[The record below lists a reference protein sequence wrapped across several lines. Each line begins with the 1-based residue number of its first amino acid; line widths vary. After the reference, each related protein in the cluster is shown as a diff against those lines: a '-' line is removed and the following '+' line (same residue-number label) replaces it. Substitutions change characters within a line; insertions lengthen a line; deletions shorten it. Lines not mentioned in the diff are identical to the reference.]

1 MKSSLLTGTA
11 LVSCKLQR
19 ELGLRGKLVL
29 ALWQDSISK
38 IFAPRRLVIWAIF
51 SVAISIAGPFG
62 TFDGMAWPLR
72 LAYWAGLIGL
82 SIPVHHAIRTGVERH
97 RTGLNFWVASLG
109 IGLVFAAVFTPMVW
123 MVTKPFADRG
133 MVTLVPFWIMAL
145 VNLLGSG
152 IVRSVRGLWH
162 LDALESG
169 RIAAAAA
176 AATATATAAAVR
188 EEPEPVPPHRQD
200 PPMPRLLLRLDADKR
215 GNLQHLSVRDHYVVV
230 QTDRGQSTLLM
241 RFADALRELDGID
254 GMRVHRSHWVARTAV
269 AGMERSSG
277 KLHLRLCDGR
287 LVPVSRSYR
296 DKVEPGAG
304 A

>member
-1 MKSSLLTGTA
+1 M
-11 LVSCKLQR
+11 
-19 ELGLRGKLVL
+19 LG
-29 ALWQDSISK
+29 LWQDSLSK
-38 IFAPRRLVIWAIF
+38 VFAPRRLVIWAIF

-62 TFDGMAWPLR
+62 TFDGMAWPVR

-82 SIPVHHAIRTGVERH
+82 SIPVHHAIRTGVKRH
-97 RTGLNFWVASLG
+97 RAGLNFWVASLV
-109 IGLVFAAVFTPMVW
+109 IGLAFAAVFTPMVW
-123 MVTKPFADRG
+123 VLTKPFADRG

-145 VNLLGSG
+145 VNLLASG
-152 IVRSVRGLWH
+152 IVRSVHGLWH

-169 RIAAAAA
+169 RIAAAAV
-176 AATATATAAAVR
+176 VR

-241 RFADALRELDGID
+241 RFADALGELDGID

-269 AGMERSSG
+269 AGVERSSG
-277 KLHLRLCDGR
+277 KLHLRLRDGR

-296 DKVEPGAG
+296 DEVATSAG

>member
-1 MKSSLLTGTA
+1 MKSSLLKGTA
-11 LVSCKLQR
+11 LASCKLQR

-29 ALWQDSISK
+29 GRWQDSLSK
-38 IFAPRRLVIWAIF
+38 VFAPRRLVIWAIF

-97 RTGLNFWVASLG
+97 RTGLNFWVASLV

-152 IVRSVRGLWH
+152 IVRSVYGLWH

-169 RIAAAAA
+169 RIAAAAV
-176 AATATATAAAVR
+176 VR
-188 EEPEPVPPHRQD
+188 EEPEPVPPQRQD

-296 DKVEPGAG
+296 DEVETSAG
-304 A
+304 T